1 MSSPAPA
8 PAPELEVP
16 VSIRVAFGVGS
27 TLVALLAA
35 EGVVRAADGNA
46 LPTLGL
52 FATAEGGAITLRAD
66 ASARLTRP
74 DGTVY
79 TITIDTNGL
88 RAEPAA
94 GRWLAVGDSQVLGMG
109 VAGADTFSAHAGLRN
124 AGVPG
129 YGVADACARAEAL
142 LPILRPDGV
151 LFVVNQAN
159 DWDEGLTPAASRL
172 AVRGGWLVTAAN
184 ADAASAWFWASPLSR
199 MHLLYHGWMRLS
211 SASPLSETATL
222 AGLGGA
228 APVAATTAALAGE
241 IRSFAAAHP
250 GIRTVAAF
258 LPVDAATSS
267 ARAAVSLFRVAGA
280 PWTDT
285 SLRDALRA
293 DLGPVPLVDL
303 LPALAAP
310 DSFLD
315 GDYHLSAAGH
325 ERVATALA
333 PALVAP

>member
-1 MSSPAPA
+1 MSAA
-8 PAPELEVP
+8 APEPEIPLSV
-16 VSIRVAFGVGS
+16 RVGFAVGS
-27 TLVALLAA
+27 TLLALVLS
-35 EGVVRAADGNA
+35 EGVVRVADGGA

-52 FATAEGGAITLRAD
+52 FATAEDGAITLRAE

-79 TITIDTNGL
+79 TIITDADGL

-109 VAGADTFSAHAGLRN
+109 VAGDDTFAARAGLRN

-129 YGVADACARAEAL
+129 YGVADARARAEAL

-159 DWDEGLTPAASRL
+159 DWDEGVTPAASRL

-184 ADAASAWFWASPLSR
+184 AEGPGAWFWASPLSR
-199 MHLLYHGWMRLS
+199 MHLLYHAWMRLS
-211 SASPLSETATL
+211 TAPAVSDVATL
-222 AGLGGA
+222 AGLRGA
-228 APVAATTAALAGE
+228 APVAPTTAALAGE
-241 IRSFAAAHP
+241 IRAFADAHP
-250 GIRTVAAF
+250 DVRTVAAF
-258 LPVDAATSS
+258 LPVDAATSA
-267 ARAAVSLFRVAGA
+267 ARAAVSLFRAPDAPGA
-280 PWTDT
+280 PWADT

-293 DLGPVPLVDL
+293 DLGAVPLVDL

-325 ERVATALA
+325 ARVATALA
-333 PALVAP
+333 PALAAP